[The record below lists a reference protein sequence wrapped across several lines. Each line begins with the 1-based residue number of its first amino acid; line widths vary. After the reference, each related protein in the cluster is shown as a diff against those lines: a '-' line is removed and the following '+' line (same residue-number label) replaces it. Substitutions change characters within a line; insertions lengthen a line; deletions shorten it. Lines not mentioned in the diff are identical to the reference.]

1 MPTIKLNSFGYAPY
15 SETVGGTETM
25 TMSNNINPVANPT
38 PTPAQSK
45 GLWSLAFWKG
55 AGERAIK
62 TACQTFVAVVGVTGV
77 GTTLGL
83 GQVNWIT
90 DLSVTGLA
98 TVLSFITSIG
108 NAGFTAGE

>member
-1 MPTIKLNSFGYAPY
+1 MPIIKLNSFGYAPY
-15 SETVGGTETM
+15 SETVGEKETM
-25 TMSNNINPVANPT
+25 TNNSGTIVNPAPA
-38 PTPAQSK
+38 PAQNG

-98 TVLSFITSIG
+98 TVLSFITSVG
-108 NAGFTAGE
+108 NANFTAGK